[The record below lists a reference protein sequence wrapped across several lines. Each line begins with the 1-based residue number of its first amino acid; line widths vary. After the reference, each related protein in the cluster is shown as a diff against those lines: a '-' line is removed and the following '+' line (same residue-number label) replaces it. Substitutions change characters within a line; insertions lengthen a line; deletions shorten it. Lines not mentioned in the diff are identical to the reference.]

1 MKTIF
6 LIICLLALGAGGYW
20 WFQHSERRTELQKAR
35 DDLATTADRLKSAAQ
50 DAFSNLSVEDIR
62 QELER
67 GGKVVR
73 TKAREAGETLSDV
86 AQDARV
92 TAEIKARLIAE
103 SKLAAL
109 RISVD
114 TTDGVVTLAGAVDSE
129 ESIAHAMR
137 IALEVKGVRQVIS
150 TLQVKPA
157 K

>member
-1 MKTIF
+1 MF
-6 LIICLLALGAGGYW
+6 LIICLLAVGAGGYW
-20 WFQHSERRTELQKAR
+20 WLHHSDRHAGLQKAR

-50 DAFSNLSVEDIR
+50 DALSHLSVEEIK

-73 TKAREAGETLSDV
+73 TRAREAGETLSDV

-137 IALEVKGVRQVIS
+137 IALEAKGVRQVIS